1 MLIYTS
7 DNPASLPTLAESL
20 AQKKELTHKALK
32 PYKLED
38 HDELK
43 KAEVRFAHGMFH
55 NEFIS
60 RVEKATG
67 RKIWAEDSYRDKS
80 VVGFY
85 TIKNGEKTYICSFEK
100 GYMPEFSIIQVDD
113 RDMPIKERRG
123 WRTVLTR
130 LLQTGSIKMYQINNA
145 FEIRDH
151 LADERWRANT
161 QNFKG

>member
-7 DNPASLPTLAESL
+7 ENPRKLSLKEALAEK
-20 AQKKELTHKALK
+20 QELTRKALL
-32 PYKLED
+32 PYKLAD
-38 HDELK
+38 HDDLK
-43 KAEVRFAHGMFH
+43 KAEVRLAHGMYH
-55 NEFIS
+55 NEFIT
-60 RVEKATG
+60 RIEKATG
-67 RKIWAEDSYRDKS
+67 RKVWAEDSYRDSS

-85 TIKNGEKTYICSFEK
+85 TIKNGEKSYICSFNK
-100 GYMPEFSIIQVDD
+100 GFMPEFSIIETDD
-113 RDMPIKERRG
+113 RDMPVREHRG